1 MTACLERQRR
11 SFLFVVKNGPA
22 DLKGNVDCPA
32 KQREQQHDLFKRHEA
47 SPLSAF
53 ASGEAKSFSSP
64 LARSRKELDHRL
76 CNQRLF
82 TAEAALTAYHKT
94 RIFATKTPGSAPVRA
109 AGSSAFSARLFYT
122 QMSTC
127 TKQCPEVWQA
137 FLLKFE
143 TIYLKIASSVVLSL

>member
-1 MTACLERQRR
+1 LLSEGHER
-11 SFLFVVKNGPA
+11 SFLFAVGNRPC
-22 DLKGNVDCPA
+22 DLEGNVDCSA
-32 KQREQQHDLFKRHEA
+32 KQREQQHDLFKRYEA
-47 SPLSAF
+47 FPLSAF

-109 AGSSAFSARLFYT
+109 AGSSAFSARPFYT
-122 QMSTC
+122 PMSTC

-137 FLLKFE
+137 FFAKF
-143 TIYLKIASSVVLSL
+143 